1 MIDEKFDAIV
11 IGAGMSGNAAAYT
24 LASRGLKV
32 LQLERGEYP
41 GSKNV
46 QGAILYSDMLE
57 KVIPNF
63 RDDAPLERHL
73 VEQRFWFMTERS
85 HTGMHYRSEDFN
97 EEKPNRYTIIRS
109 QFDRWFSKKAQEKGV
124 ILLTETTAL
133 ELIQDAYGKVI
144 GVRTDR
150 VGGTIMADVVVLAE
164 GVNGLLG
171 TRAAWRGSSVMRC
184 ASRAPGAKGRV
195 GTWVKTRRHALK
207 RSSTRT
213 AIWWTRASRT
223 SR

>member
-46 QGAILYSDMLE
+46 QGGILYADMLE
-57 KVIPNF
+57 KIIPDF
-63 RDDAPLERHL
+63 RDEAPLERHL
-73 VEQRFWFMTERS
+73 VEQRFWFMTEQLAYRHALSLGGLQRGKAEPLHHHPLAVRPLVRPAGAGEGLDPAVPRRRS
-85 HTGMHYRSEDFN
+85 
-97 EEKPNRYTIIRS
+97 
-109 QFDRWFSKKAQEKGV
+109 
-124 ILLTETTAL
+124 L

-150 VGGTIMADVVVLAE
+150 SGGPILADVVVLAE

-171 TRAAWRGSSVMRC
+171 TRAGL
-184 ASRAPGAKGRV
+184 RAAPQPGACRARGQ
-195 GTWVKTRRHALK
+195 GNALPAAPK
-207 RSSTRT
+207 PSR
-213 AIWWTRASRT
+213 RAST
-223 SR
+223 SRRTKAR